1 MNGVTYSDNY
11 TDMSTV
17 PKVIMYDDFSSSYL
31 IPGSYTV
38 GIQVK
43 DSSGNIKNVTLSIEV
58 IDDVKPTILGPTSL
72 SYSYTDV
79 PTVEEL
85 KELLTASD
93 NVDVLTTSD
102 ITVSSDTFSSRTS
115 DIGSYQLTFQL
126 IDSAG
131 NETVHTMTVE
141 GIDDIPPV
149 IYIDQYIVTLDTAST
164 FTEQDA
170 LRLLL
175 NNNEL
180 AQDDYEITTLKNEYL
195 GNEGNTGM
203 YVYRMQ
209 FKNSKGEIYE
219 KDFQINVQE
228 TIEEEN
234 DIMVRNIIIYIS
246 VLVIIGFIYYKKQ

>member
-1 MNGVTYSDNY
+1 
-11 TDMSTV
+11 
-17 PKVIMYDDFSSSYL
+17 
-31 IPGSYTV
+31 
-38 GIQVK
+38 
-43 DSSGNIKNVTLSIEV
+43 
-58 IDDVKPTILGPTSL
+58 
-72 SYSYTDV
+72 
-79 PTVEEL
+79 
-85 KELLTASD
+85 
-93 NVDVLTTSD
+93 
-102 ITVSSDTFSSRTS
+102 
-115 DIGSYQLTFQL
+115 
-126 IDSAG
+126 
-131 NETVHTMTVE
+131 
-141 GIDDIPPV
+141 
-149 IYIDQYIVTLDTAST
+149 VTLDTAST